1 MTTRGSRRLGGNRQA
16 PLDHLPPGGEQP
28 SEPTGDPTTTAGGS
42 GPPPA
47 DPTASAAPAAP
58 AETTGVEGEGEALR
72 GKATRSP
79 AETATRPHLE
89 GSEQGPM

>member
-1 MTTRGSRRLGGNRQA
+1 MTARGNRRLGGNRQA
-16 PLDHLPPGGEQP
+16 PLDHLPPGGEDP
-28 SEPTGDPTTTAGGS
+28 AAPTGEATDSAGGS

-47 DPTASAAPAAP
+47 DPTAGASPAP
-58 AETTGVEGEGEALR
+58 AETTGVGVEGEAIR